1 MDAPFVGISSAGANR
16 FNLTFPG
23 ISGEYPLIT
32 ERTEY
37 GVKVKEML
45 GTAGWDGILND
56 KLSDIDEHACRH
68 VSLASKPALTL
79 GSGAGGYTQ
88 KEVDARNEERAAIT
102 SANNAKDEL
111 REALLITQKHSFGTA
126 LVAAWKAN
134 APMMSDR
141 LRKKH
146 TGTSGASSGKI
157 DGKSLFEEFLA
168 EREFGDES
176 RQDRVAERKLEGV
189 KGRLPK
195 NVTETQFSKH
205 VNDFIQYTL
214 PYLERPMKPKLQ
226 VQWVLDALPAD
237 CSQAPPATRLL
248 CRH

>member
-1 MDAPFVGISSAGANR
+1 MDAPFVGISSAGSNR

-37 GVKVKEML
+37 GEKVKEMM
-45 GTAGWDGILND
+45 GTAGFDNILSDKLND
-56 KLSDIDEHACRH
+56 FDEHACRH

-79 GSGAGGYTQ
+79 GSGSGGYTQ
-88 KEVDARNEERAAIT
+88 KEVDARAEERAAIQ
-102 SANNAKDEL
+102 SSNNAKDEL
-111 REALLITQKHSFGTA
+111 RAALMLTQKHSFGTA
-126 LVAAWKAN
+126 LVAAWKPN
-134 APMMSDR
+134 APMLAER

-146 TGTSGASSGKI
+146 VGTSGAATGKI
-157 DGKSLFEEFLA
+157 DGKALFEEFVS

-176 RQDRVAERKLEGV
+176 RQDRVAERKLDGV
-189 KGRLPK
+189 KGKLPK

-205 VNDFIQYTL
+205 VNDFVQYTL

-226 VQWVLDALPAD
+226 
-237 CSQAPPATRLL
+237 S
-248 CRH
+248 